1 MTIRSV
7 IDSVEQNFNE
17 LTWIQ
22 PVKTARK
29 GLEITWL
36 SQFMED
42 RPSLGPGEIHRMCKV
57 VKVFDEK
64 LRATLSKG
72 RLSPYTRAL
81 SVNIYNSRM
90 RVLTQFKSLCN
101 KMMESNAD
109 VISHL
114 EGLVKSDKETR
125 GQIELLLEGANEM
138 VCFLNHLQ
146 SPQKVPL
153 DYNQRSAR
161 SYLGR
166 SLKLTSCFTF
176 R

>member
-1 MTIRSV
+1 MQSGKGIRRKTTCNT
-7 IDSVEQNFNE
+7 EQ
-17 LTWIQ
+17 
-22 PVKTARK
+22 
-29 GLEITWL
+29 
-36 SQFMED
+36 
-42 RPSLGPGEIHRMCKV
+42 
-57 VKVFDEK
+57 
-64 LRATLSKG
+64 RATESLYQGFIGKYNKLQNKG
-72 RLSPYTRAL
+72 
-81 SVNIYNSRM
+81 
-90 RVLTQFKSLCN
+90 VLTQFKSLCN